1 MRIDKVHRSVVLDP
15 VDPGFYNDPYPAYH
29 RIRAEVPVF
38 RWEHY
43 GIWCFSRFED
53 VNALLRDR
61 RFGRQVLHV
70 ASREELGWPETPAH
84 LRPFHDFESHSLLE
98 LEPPVHTRLRSLVN
112 RSFLSRQ
119 VERLRPAITS
129 LANGLI
135 DRFEGKGEAE
145 LLTAFATPIP
155 VIVICDLLGVPTDMA
170 QQLLTWS
177 HDMVAMY
184 QARRDRAVEDRAVKA
199 TVAFS
204 DFMRGYIGQRR
215 KAPSD
220 DLLSE
225 LIKAEEQG
233 AKLTEDELVTT
244 AILLLNAGHEATVH
258 ALGNGIKC
266 LLEQGMRSG
275 IDEACVE
282 ETLRYDAPLHLFT
295 RYALEDLE
303 YAGIRL
309 KKGESVGLITDGRF
323 SGGTWGMVVGHV
335 APEAA
340 VGGTIAFIHEGD
352 SITIDSH
359 ALLLQLNV
367 SDEEIAKRRAVWTA
381 PAPRYT
387 RGVQAK
393 FAFNAST
400 ASKGAVLDDY

>member
-15 VDPGFYNDPYPAYH
+15 VDPGFYKDPYPAYH

-38 RWEHY
+38 KWEHY

-70 ASREELGWPETPAH
+70 ASREELGWPETPSH
-84 LRPFHDFESHSLLE
+84 LKPFHDFESHSLLE

-170 QQLLTWS
+170 QQLLAWS

-266 LLEQGMRSG
+266 LLEQGIRNG

-309 KKGESVGLITDGRF
+309 KKGESVGLMLAAANRDPARFPDPDRFIPGRDPNPQVSF
-323 SGGTWGMVVGHV
+323 GAGIHFCIG
-335 APEAA
+335 APLARLEMA
-340 VGGTIAFIHEGD
+340 IAMPLLFRRLPKL
-352 SITIDSH
+352 
-359 ALLLQLNV
+359 ALA
-367 SDEEIAKRRAVWTA
+367 EHPTYR
-381 PAPRYT
+381 
-387 RGVQAK
+387 
-393 FAFNAST
+393 NAYHFHGLESLKVT
-400 ASKGAVLDDY
+400 F